1 MSTLVLNVHFTAK
14 PGRADD
20 MRAVLLAMV
29 EPTLA
34 EAGCVGYELFFHA
47 ADSTRAVLLEEWV
60 DQAALMAHF
69 ETPHMQSCIAAMA
82 DILAEPLRARNFT
95 EIS

>member
-14 PGRADD
+14 PGRGED
-20 MRAVLLAMV
+20 MREVLLAMV

-34 EAGCVGYELFFHA
+34 EAGCVGYELFFHPD
-47 ADSTRAVLLEEWV
+47 DSTRAVLLEEWV

-69 ETPHMQSCIAAMA
+69 ETPHLKACITAME
-82 DILAEPLRARNFT
+82 DILAEPLRTRQFI
-95 EIS
+95 EIA